1 MIEAESEIFRALAD
15 PTRRTVYQRLAGRE
29 LSVSELREGLDIS
42 QPAVSQH
49 LAVLRGAGLVSER
62 RQGRFAY
69 YRIEPAGLAPLIDW
83 VARYQ
88 AFWPERIE
96 KLKEVLKEMDQ

>member
-1 MIEAESEIFRALAD
+1 MNEAESEIFRALAD
-15 PTRRTVYQRLAGRE
+15 PTRRAVYQRLAGRE
-29 LSVSELREGLDIS
+29 MSVSELRHGLGVS

-62 RQGRFAY
+62 REGRFSY

-83 VARYQ
+83 VVRYQ
-88 AFWPERIE
+88 AFWPERIG

>member
-15 PTRRTVYQRLAGRE
+15 PTRRTIYQILARRE
-29 LSVSELREGLDIS
+29 MSVSELREGLAVS

-49 LAVLRGAGLVSER
+49 LAVLRGAGLVGER
-62 RQGRFAY
+62 REGRFAY

-88 AFWPERIE
+88 SFWPERVE